1 MIGLEVNN
9 AVVVNQRKFLEQALS
24 TDPKTVKVLQKLIRD
39 VILQARS
46 QVISQLEFKHG
57 DPHRSRLA
65 VRTSVYKQI
74 LGANINIYNS
84 RRRHGTM
91 NYTPA
96 RTMRN
101 GQRGGNRRT
110 PSPRTIALQS
120 YAPEDR
126 GFILRFVNS
135 GTDGRYIGG
144 RNGKT
149 EAEKTKFILDHEGRG
164 WRGKIT
170 PTNFFG
176 RAGEKALVWA
186 ADKLADLIDAEF
198 EKIMN
203 NNKN

>member
-1 MIGLEVNN
+1 MIGLEVND

-24 TDPKTVKVLQKLIRD
+24 TDPKTVKVLQKLIRE

-46 QVISQLEFKHG
+46 QVINQLEFKNG
-57 DPHRSRLA
+57 DPYRSRLA

-84 RRRHGTM
+84 RRRHGTQ
-91 NYTPA
+91 NYTPS

-149 EAEKTKFILDHEGRG
+149 EADKTRFILNHKSRG

-176 RAGEKALVWA
+176 QAGEKAMVWA
-186 ADKLADLIDAEF
+186 ADKLANLIDAEF
-198 EKIMN
+198 EKIMD

>member
-1 MIGLEVNN
+1 MIGLEVND
-9 AVVVNQRKFLEQALS
+9 ALVIKQQDILEKALS
-24 TDPKTVKVLQKLIRD
+24 TNPKTEKILQKLIRN

-46 QVISQLEFKHG
+46 QVISDLQFKNG
-57 DPHRSRLA
+57 DPRRTRLA

-84 RRRHGTM
+84 RRRHGTQ
-91 NYTPA
+91 NYTPS

-110 PSPRTIALQS
+110 PSQRTIDLQS

-126 GFILRFVNS
+126 GFILRFVNA
-135 GTDGRYIGG
+135 GTKARYNGG
-144 RNGKT
+144 RNDDRF
-149 EAEKTKFILDHEGRG
+149 TKNHDGRG
-164 WRGKIT
+164 YRGSIQG
-170 PTNFFG
+170 TNFFG
-176 RAGEKALVWA
+176 QAGEKALVWA

-198 EKIMN
+198 EKIMD

>member
-1 MIGLEVNN
+1 MNDALVIKQQDILE
-9 AVVVNQRKFLEQALS
+9 KALS
-24 TDPKTVKVLQKLIRD
+24 TNPKTEKILQKLIRN

-46 QVISQLEFKHG
+46 QVISDLQFKNG
-57 DPHRSRLA
+57 DPRRTRLA

-84 RRRHGTM
+84 RRRHGTQ
-91 NYTPA
+91 NYTPS

-110 PSPRTIALQS
+110 PSQRTIDLQS

-126 GFILRFVNS
+126 GFILRFVNA
-135 GTDGRYIGG
+135 GTKARYNGG
-144 RNGKT
+144 RNDDRF
-149 EAEKTKFILDHEGRG
+149 TKNHDGRG
-164 WRGKIT
+164 YRGSIQG
-170 PTNFFG
+170 TNFFG
-176 RAGEKALVWA
+176 QAGEKALVWA

-198 EKIMN
+198 EKIMD

>member
-1 MIGLEVNN
+1 MIGLEVND

-46 QVISQLEFKHG
+46 QVINQLEFKNG
-57 DPHRSRLA
+57 DPYRSRLA

-84 RRRHGTM
+84 RRRHGTQ

-135 GTDGRYIGG
+135 GTKARYTGG
-144 RNGKT
+144 RNG
-149 EAEKTKFILDHEGRG
+149 EGDKFDRFIMNHDGRG
-164 WRGKIT
+164 YRGSIQG
-170 PTNFFG
+170 TNFFG
-176 RAGEKALVWA
+176 RAGEQALVWA